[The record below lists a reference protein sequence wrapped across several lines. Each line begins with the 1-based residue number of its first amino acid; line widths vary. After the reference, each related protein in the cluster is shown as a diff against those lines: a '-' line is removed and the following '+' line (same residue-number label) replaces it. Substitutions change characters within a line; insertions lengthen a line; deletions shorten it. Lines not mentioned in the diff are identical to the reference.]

1 MSTFSRYILRVFFA
15 QMALLLI
22 SFTALLQV
30 FDLLSNSIEV
40 LNRGGGHFS
49 ALALYAALRLL
60 RCRKS

>member
-1 MSTFSRYILRVFFA
+1 
-15 QMALLLI
+15 MALLLI

-49 ALALYAALRLL
+49 ALALYALL